1 MRIHRRHFLIIA
13 GMKYRKLLTIIA
25 GLISISLIVVPII
38 CIGYG
43 LDLEGRFQFRELYIG
58 VSSL

>member
-13 GMKYRKLLTIIA
+13 GMKCRKSFTIIA
-25 GLISISLIVVPII
+25 GFISISLIVVPII

-43 LDLEGRFQFRELYIG
+43 IDLEGMIQFQELYIG